1 LKKRRKWM
9 IIRSFTKKVAFLTSI
24 ALLAGSAQA
33 QWSLNNSA
41 STLSFVTVKADH
53 VGEVHTFDQLSGSID
68 DRGNV
73 EIMVELASVNTLIDI
88 RNERMQNMLFETNLF
103 PRAMIT
109 GDVDL
114 ASFVEMS
121 PGASITA
128 QVEFELDIHGVSN
141 SYNTELIVT
150 RLANGVFASTSK
162 PIIVTAASHGL
173 VDGVE
178 ALREIA
184 GLPSISRSVPVTFNV
199 VFEESE

>member
-1 LKKRRKWM
+1 M

-33 QWSLNNSA
+33 QWSLDNSA

-103 PRAMIT
+103 PRATIT

>member
-1 LKKRRKWM
+1 M

-33 QWSLNNSA
+33 QWSLDNSA

-88 RNERMQNMLFETNLF
+88 RNERMQSMLFETNLF

-150 RLANGVFASTSK
+150 RLVNGVVASTSK

-199 VFEESE
+199 VFDESE

>member
-1 LKKRRKWM
+1 M

-33 QWSLNNSA
+33 QWSLDNSA

-88 RNERMQNMLFETNLF
+88 RNERMQSMLFETNLF

-114 ASFVEMS
+114 ASFAEMS

-150 RLANGVFASTSK
+150 RLVNGLVASTSK

-199 VFEESE
+199 VFDESE

>member
-1 LKKRRKWM
+1 M
-9 IIRSFTKKVAFLTSI
+9 IIISFTKKVAFLTSI
-24 ALLAGSAQA
+24 VLLAGSAQA
-33 QWSLNNSA
+33 QWSLDNSA

-88 RNERMQNMLFETNLF
+88 RNERMQSMLFETNLF

-150 RLANGVFASTSK
+150 RLANGVVASTSK

-199 VFEESE
+199 VFDEIE

>member
-1 LKKRRKWM
+1 M
-9 IIRSFTKKVAFLTSI
+9 IIRSFTKKVGFLTSI

-33 QWSLNNSA
+33 QWSLDNSA

-73 EIMVELASVNTLIDI
+73 EILVELASVNTLIDI
-88 RNERMQNMLFETNLF
+88 RNERMQSMLFETNLF

-150 RLANGVFASTSK
+150 RLANGVVASTSK

-199 VFEESE
+199 VFDESE

>member
-1 LKKRRKWM
+1 M

-33 QWSLNNSA
+33 QWSLDNSA

-88 RNERMQNMLFETNLF
+88 RNERMQSMLFETNLF
-103 PRAMIT
+103 PRAIIT

-150 RLANGVFASTSK
+150 RLANGVVASTSK
-162 PIIVTAASHGL
+162 PIIVTAGSHGL

-199 VFEESE
+199 VFDESE

>member
-1 LKKRRKWM
+1 
-9 IIRSFTKKVAFLTSI
+9 
-24 ALLAGSAQA
+24 LAGSAQA
-33 QWSLNNSA
+33 QWSLDNSA

-88 RNERMQNMLFETNLF
+88 RNERMQSMLFETNLF

-121 PGASITA
+121 PGSSITA

-150 RLANGVFASTSK
+150 RLANGVVASTSK

-199 VFEESE
+199 VFDESE

>member
-1 LKKRRKWM
+1 M
-9 IIRSFTKKVAFLTSI
+9 IIISFTKKVAFLTSI

-33 QWSLNNSA
+33 QWSLDNSA

-88 RNERMQNMLFETNLF
+88 RNERMQSMLFETNLF

-121 PGASITA
+121 PGSSITA

-150 RLANGVFASTSK
+150 RLANGVVASTSK

-199 VFEESE
+199 VFDESE

>member
-1 LKKRRKWM
+1 M

-33 QWSLNNSA
+33 QWSLDNSA

-150 RLANGVFASTSK
+150 RLVNGVVASTSK

>member
-1 LKKRRKWM
+1 M

-33 QWSLNNSA
+33 QWSLDNSA

-88 RNERMQNMLFETNLF
+88 RNERMQSMLFETNLF

-109 GDVDL
+109 GEVDL
-114 ASFVEMS
+114 ASFAEMS

-199 VFEESE
+199 VFDESE

>member
-1 LKKRRKWM
+1 M

-33 QWSLNNSA
+33 QWSLDNSA

-88 RNERMQNMLFETNLF
+88 RNERMQSMLFETNLF

-128 QVEFELDIHGVSN
+128 QVEFKLDIHGVSN

-150 RLANGVFASTSK
+150 RLASGVVASTSK

-199 VFEESE
+199 VFDESE

>member
-1 LKKRRKWM
+1 M
-9 IIRSFTKKVAFLTSI
+9 MIRSFTKKVGFLTSI

-33 QWSLNNSA
+33 QWSLDNSA

-73 EIMVELASVNTLIDI
+73 EILVELASVNTLIDI
-88 RNERMQNMLFETNLF
+88 RNERMQSMLFETNLF

-150 RLANGVFASTSK
+150 RLANGMVASTSK

-199 VFEESE
+199 VFDEIE

>member
-1 LKKRRKWM
+1 M
-9 IIRSFTKKVAFLTSI
+9 IIRSFAKKVGFLTSI

-33 QWSLNNSA
+33 QWSLDNSA

-88 RNERMQNMLFETNLF
+88 RNERMQSMLFETNLF

-121 PGASITA
+121 PGSSITA

-150 RLANGVFASTSK
+150 RLANGVVASTSK

-199 VFEESE
+199 VFDESE

>member
-1 LKKRRKWM
+1 M
-9 IIRSFTKKVAFLTSI
+9 IIRSFTKKVAFLTSM

-33 QWSLNNSA
+33 QWSLDNSA

-88 RNERMQNMLFETNLF
+88 RNERMQSMLFETNLF

-150 RLANGVFASTSK
+150 RLVNGVVASTSK

-199 VFEESE
+199 VFDESE

>member
-1 LKKRRKWM
+1 M
-9 IIRSFTKKVAFLTSI
+9 IIISFTKKVAFLTSI

-33 QWSLNNSA
+33 QWSLDNSA

-88 RNERMQNMLFETNLF
+88 RNERMQSMLFETNLF

-150 RLANGVFASTSK
+150 RLANGMVASTSK

-199 VFEESE
+199 VFDESE

>member
-1 LKKRRKWM
+1 M

-24 ALLAGSAQA
+24 ALFAGSAQA
-33 QWSLNNSA
+33 QWSLDNSA

-88 RNERMQNMLFETNLF
+88 RNERMQSMLFETNLF

-121 PGASITA
+121 PGAFITA
-128 QVEFELDIHGVSN
+128 QVEFDLDIHGVSN

-150 RLANGVFASTSK
+150 RLANGVVASTSK

-199 VFEESE
+199 VFDESE

>member
-1 LKKRRKWM
+1 M

-33 QWSLNNSA
+33 QWSLDNSA

-88 RNERMQNMLFETNLF
+88 RNERMQSMLFETNLF

-114 ASFVEMS
+114 ASFTQMS

-150 RLANGVFASTSK
+150 RLVNGVVASTSK

-199 VFEESE
+199 VFDESE

>member
-1 LKKRRKWM
+1 M

-33 QWSLNNSA
+33 QWSLDNSA

-128 QVEFELDIHGVSN
+128 QVEFKLDIHGVSN

-150 RLANGVFASTSK
+150 RLASGVVASTSK

-199 VFEESE
+199 VFDESE

>member
-1 LKKRRKWM
+1 M

-33 QWSLNNSA
+33 QWSLDNSA

-88 RNERMQNMLFETNLF
+88 RNERMQSMLFETNLF

-150 RLANGVFASTSK
+150 RLASGVVASTSK

-199 VFEESE
+199 VFDESE

>member
-1 LKKRRKWM
+1 M

-33 QWSLNNSA
+33 QWSLDNSA

-184 GLPSISRSVPVTFNV
+184 GLRYLQLFLMTC
-199 VFEESE
+199 

>member
-1 LKKRRKWM
+1 M
-9 IIRSFTKKVAFLTSI
+9 IIISFTKKVAFLTSI

-33 QWSLNNSA
+33 QWSLDNSA

-73 EIMVELASVNTLIDI
+73 EILVELASVNTLIDI
-88 RNERMQNMLFETNLF
+88 RNERMQSMLFETNLF

-150 RLANGVFASTSK
+150 RLANGMVASTSK

-199 VFEESE
+199 VFDESE

>member
-1 LKKRRKWM
+1 M

-33 QWSLNNSA
+33 QWSLDNSA

-178 ALREIA
+178 ALRKIA

>member
-1 LKKRRKWM
+1 M
-9 IIRSFTKKVAFLTSI
+9 IIRSFTKKVGFLTSI

-33 QWSLNNSA
+33 QWSLDNSA

-88 RNERMQNMLFETNLF
+88 RNERMQSMLFETNLF

-150 RLANGVFASTSK
+150 RLANGMVASTSK

-199 VFEESE
+199 VFDESE

>member
-1 LKKRRKWM
+1 M
-9 IIRSFTKKVAFLTSI
+9 IIRSFTKKVGFLTSI

-33 QWSLNNSA
+33 QWSLDNSA

-88 RNERMQNMLFETNLF
+88 RNERMQSMLFETNLF

-150 RLANGVFASTSK
+150 RLANGMFASTSK

-199 VFEESE
+199 VFDESE